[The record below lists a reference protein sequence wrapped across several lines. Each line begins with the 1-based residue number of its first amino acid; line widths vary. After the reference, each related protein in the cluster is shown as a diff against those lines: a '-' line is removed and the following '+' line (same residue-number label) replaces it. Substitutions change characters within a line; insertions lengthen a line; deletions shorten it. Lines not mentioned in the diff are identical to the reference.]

1 MIKRFAEILSTESE
15 IMTKHG
21 AKFSPDAFDLLEK
34 LLKFD
39 PQSRIGCGGQG
50 AQEIKEHPFFASI
63 DWTQIL
69 E

>member
-1 MIKRFAEILSTESE
+1 
-15 IMTKHG
+15 MTKHG
-21 AKFSPDAFDLLEK
+21 AKFSPDAYDLLEK

>member
-21 AKFSPDAFDLLEK
+21 AKFSPDAYDLLEK

-50 AQEIKEHPFFASI
+50 ALSARRLLGSCAAEGRGLS
-63 DWTQIL
+63 
-69 E
+69 